1 MSERLWYLKRCSLFE
16 RISAD
21 ELARLEQVSR
31 WRKFPRGS
39 MIYFPENAADTAFV
53 LATGRVKLCDLSVDG
68 KESILAFIEPGE
80 MFGELAVLDQSPQ
93 DEFATAVEASSV
105 VAIPGDVLRRM
116 IESMPS
122 VSLGITKLIGMR
134 RRRIERRL
142 KSLLFRSNRQ
152 RLAHLLLDLVE
163 QHGRPA
169 ADGVEIGV
177 KLSHQDL
184 AGVIGSTRESVTL
197 LLGEFQNEGIVRLG
211 RQKIVVLDDE
221 PLRTEIGLPTKIKA
235 SSAEP
240 VAEENKGDT
249 PWRPRYPVARK
260 RS

>member
-1 MSERLWYLKRCSLFE
+1 
-16 RISAD
+16 
-21 ELARLEQVSR
+21 
-31 WRKFPRGS
+31 
-39 MIYFPENAADTAFV
+39 MIYFPENAADSAFV
-53 LATGRVKLCDLSVDG
+53 LATGRVKLCDLSVGG

-80 MFGELAVLDQSPQ
+80 MFGELAVIDQSPQ

-116 IESMPS
+116 IESLPA
-122 VSLGITKLIGMR
+122 VSLGITKLIGLR
-134 RRRIERRL
+134 RRRVERRL

-169 ADGVEIGV
+169 ADGVEIGM

-184 AGVIGSTRESVTL
+184 AGVIGSTRESITL
-197 LLGEFQNEGIVRLG
+197 LLGEFQNEGVVRLA
-211 RQKIVVLDDE
+211 RQKIVVLDDG
-221 PLRTEIGLPTKIKA
+221 PLRTELGLPTKTTAPAAK
-235 SSAEP
+235 P
-240 VAEENKGDT
+240 VADETKANAL
-249 PWRPRYPVARK
+249 WRPRYPVARK

>member
-16 RISAD
+16 RVSAD

-39 MIYFPENAADTAFV
+39 MIYFPDNAADSAFV

-80 MFGELAVLDQSPQ
+80 MFGELAVIDESPQ

-105 VAIPGDVLRRM
+105 VAIPGDVLRKM
-116 IESMPS
+116 IESLPA
-122 VSLGITKLIGMR
+122 VSLGITKLIGLR

-152 RLAHLLLDLVE
+152 RLAHLLLDLVASN
-163 QHGRPA
+163 GRPA
-169 ADGVEIGV
+169 ADGVEIGMR
-177 KLSHQDL
+177 LSHQDL
-184 AGVIGSTRESVTL
+184 ASVIGSTRESITL
-197 LLGEFQNEGIVRLG
+197 LLGEFQNEGVLRLG

-221 PLRTEIGLPTKIKA
+221 PLRAELGLTDKINAGPARPTA
-235 SSAEP
+235 PQPES
-240 VAEENKGDT
+240 
-249 PWRPRYPVARK
+249 PWVSQPAAARK